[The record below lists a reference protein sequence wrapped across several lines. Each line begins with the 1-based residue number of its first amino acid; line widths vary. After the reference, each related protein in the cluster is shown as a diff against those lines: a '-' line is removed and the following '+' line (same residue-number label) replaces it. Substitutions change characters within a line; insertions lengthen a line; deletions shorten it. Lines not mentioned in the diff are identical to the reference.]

1 MRLVSAP
8 RGRRWYVLYG
18 VCLAFVLSFILFEA
32 LDIDSS
38 GLQVTANT
46 ALSQSIGEERG
57 DAAPRLRHRGLAE
70 KYRPIGGG
78 DERRT
83 HRRSTSPRRLVVAP
97 LSHRAPSGFA
107 QPASSSR
114 VASSLRSQ
122 RYDQHPIDRAS
133 VADRAG
139 NQIQEAGHHE

>member
-1 MRLVSAP
+1 MTFAATGRTLWPMRLVSAP

-57 DAAPRLRHRGLAE
+57 DELHVYATAALLRSIVLLEAATSAERIGDPPHLAA
-70 KYRPIGGG
+70 
-78 DERRT
+78 
-83 HRRSTSPRRLVVAP
+83 S
-97 LSHRAPSGFA
+97 LSHHCHIALP
-107 QPASSSR
+107 
-114 VASSLRSQ
+114 
-122 RYDQHPIDRAS
+122 RAS
-133 VADRAG
+133 LSAPPPLA
-139 NQIQEAGHHE
+139 